1 MPGNDVS
8 MRNLVDEWLCTL
20 FAGKNQRGEVATAD
34 HEALAVLLKLLL
46 LVEGENV
53 QQSFEVGGFIHRCI
67 SFYSKLIIVPA
78 LSTNELKTSEKRME
92 TNGEAE

>member
-1 MPGNDVS
+1 
-8 MRNLVDEWLCTL
+8 L

-53 QQSFEVGGFIHRCI
+53 QQSFEVGGFIHRRI